1 MSSSV
6 DRAIRDARAALRA
19 GNARAGR
26 RILLEAL
33 ERFATNAR
41 LQEALAEL
49 ESRVSGLPA
58 RIFGPPHVK
67 RILQLRASGTMN
79 EAVEEMV
86 ALALLNPANPNARNV
101 LGRLYIDA
109 GQPQAALP
117 HLLAATRADP
127 AFREARVN
135 LAAALLDLGRTEEA
149 VGHLDKVLAAHPGF
163 PPALD
168 LRGRA
173 LIVLE
178 RHAEAAD
185 SYRRLLDLRPDDAEV
200 MLSLSTAL
208 SAIDAGDEAAELLEK
223 LIARDPR
230 DHRARNNLGNI
241 RLAQGRLDEAEAH
254 FRAAIAVTPR
264 SGNAYYN
271 LSRTVRFREGDPA
284 IAAMQT
290 LAADR
295 TLEGDERVSLLF
307 ALSKAL
313 EDLGE
318 VDESF
323 AALAEGNRTK
333 RAGLTSYSLDQD
345 RARLDM
351 LARRFGADAPGL
363 DPAGLP
369 APPVIPIFVVGMMRS
384 GTTLTEQIISA
395 HSQVHGAG
403 ELRHLGAAAG
413 AELEGSDGPLDT
425 AALLRIRNRYLTD
438 LATLSRGAPHAV
450 DKMPSNFRYTGLIRK
465 ALPEAR
471 IIHLRRDPVAVC
483 WSNYKTLFSAQ
494 AIGYAWDMHE
504 VAGFYRLYEAF
515 MERMAQEF
523 PGQFL
528 TVDYAALTETP
539 EPVIRGI
546 LDFCGLPFEEACL
559 RPEDN
564 TRAVRTASVR
574 QVRNGI
580 YKGSNTRWKGFEKH
594 MGPLLDA
601 FAQPPGAE
609 GPQGKALA
617 HPEGS
622 AK

>member
-1 MSSSV
+1 MLAAMPEWPGVRHVPIPILRQSVHDSSV
-6 DRAIRDARAALRA
+6 AIPPAADAVVARTEDRTIAGPGGDLPVRVYTPQGTGPFPVIVYMHGGGYVVGDLDTQDMIARALCAW
-19 GNARAGR
+19 GEGVV
-26 RILLEAL
+26 I
-33 ERFATNAR
+33 
-41 LQEALAEL
+41 
-49 ESRVSGLPA
+49 SVD
-58 RIFGPPHVK
+58 
-67 RILQLRASGTMN
+67 
-79 EAVEEMV
+79 
-86 ALALLNPANPNARNV
+86 
-101 LGRLYIDA
+101 Y
-109 GQPQAALP
+109 
-117 HLLAATRADP
+117 
-127 AFREARVN
+127 
-135 LAAALLDLGRTEEA
+135 
-149 VGHLDKVLAAHPGF
+149 
-163 PPALD
+163 
-168 LRGRA
+168 
-173 LIVLE
+173 
-178 RHAEAAD
+178 
-185 SYRRLLDLRPDDAEV
+185 
-200 MLSLSTAL
+200 
-208 SAIDAGDEAAELLEK
+208 
-223 LIARDPR
+223 
-230 DHRARNNLGNI
+230 
-241 RLAQGRLDEAEAH
+241 RLAPEH
-254 FRAAIAVTPR
+254 KFPAA
-264 SGNAYYN
+264 
-271 LSRTVRFREGDPA
+271 
-284 IAAMQT
+284 
-290 LAADR
+290 
-295 TLEGDERVSLLF
+295 
-307 ALSKAL
+307 
-313 EDLGE
+313 
-318 VDESF
+318 VDDSF

-363 DPAGLP
+363 DPASLP
-369 APPVIPIFVVGMMRS
+369 MPPVIPIFVVGMMRS

-425 AALLRIRNRYLTD
+425 AALLRIRNRYLSD
-438 LATLSRGAPHAV
+438 LAGLSRGAPYAV

-559 RPEDN
+559 HPEDN

-574 QVRNGI
+574 QVRSGI